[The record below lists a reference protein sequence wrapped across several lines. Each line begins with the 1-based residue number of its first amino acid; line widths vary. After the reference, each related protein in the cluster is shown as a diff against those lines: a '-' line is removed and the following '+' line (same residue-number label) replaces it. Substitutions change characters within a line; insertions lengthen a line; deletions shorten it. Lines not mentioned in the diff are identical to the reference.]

1 MSDCKGIHKMLDM
14 IKKEIDIYS
23 EKSSLTPAEWEMVF
37 KASKAYKD
45 LLTGCAMEEYGEDWD
60 DDGVS
65 GRSYNYRMSGMNEMP
80 DYSGARRRD
89 SMGRY
94 SGNAMR
100 RYPMEGYSGHSKGEL
115 LDAYYDMLEE
125 ADSEE
130 ERMMIQKK
138 IRKLRGER

>member
-1 MSDCKGIHKMLDM
+1 MSDCKGMHKMLDK
-14 IKKEIDIYS
+14 IKKEIDEYS
-23 EKSSLTPAEWEMVF
+23 EKASLTPAEWDMVF
-37 KASKAYKD
+37 KATKAYKD
-45 LLTGCAMEEYGEDWD
+45 LLTGCAMEEYGDDWD
-60 DDGVS
+60 EEGAS
-65 GRSYNYRMSGMNEMP
+65 GRYTTHMP

-94 SGNAMR
+94 TSGNSMR
-100 RYPMEGYSGHSKGEL
+100 RYPMDGYSGHSKEEL